1 MRRSEV
7 TVQERIPAWRK
18 FQVADSPADV
28 VWEPVM
34 TPLPVPIDWAST
46 IIDSEQR
53 SIPIEWNSDYQLA
66 LRNDTNSLLGV
77 MKSNYRPLFNY
88 QVTKLCDYLID
99 KYEFTFEAVTEFEGG
114 ATLFYTLGWP
124 MGSWSVAGDAS
135 NWLTYI
141 NLVNNHS
148 GLRQFSVMPSAM
160 RPACANVIR
169 SWTHNGKQKDLFF
182 ARRHTQAI
190 EDFDSLTEDVSAL
203 VGKGLRALMEMSNV
217 SQLLQAAKPIIT
229 DQFVNRWLPMPKHP
243 GEESTQDEMRTYR
256 RRRTHVQNKRR
267 TFMNVLRSDTAAG
280 EPDNAYA
287 IWQAAIECDQH
298 YFTTRGAESRARRNI
313 TGGSELSDSA
323 LRIVGELVSA

>member
-1 MRRSEV
+1 M

-34 TPLPVPIDWAST
+34 TPLPVPADWAST

-53 SIPIEWNSDYQLA
+53 SIPVEWNTDYQLA

-88 QVTKLCDYLID
+88 QVTRLCDYLID
-99 KYEFTFEAVTEFEGG
+99 KYEFTFESVTEFEGG
-114 ATLFYTLGWP
+114 ATLFYTLNWP
-124 MGSWSVAGDAS
+124 MGSWSVADDTS

-169 SWTHNGKQKDLFF
+169 SWSYNAKQKDMFF

-190 EDFDSLTEDVSAL
+190 ENFDELTEDVSAL
-203 VGKGLRALMEMSNV
+203 VGKGLRALMEMSNIT
-217 SQLLQAAKPIIT
+217 QTLQASKPIST
-229 DQFVNRWLPMPKHP
+229 TEFMNRWLPTPEHP
-243 GEESTQDEMRTYR
+243 GQDADPEQMRSYR
-256 RRRTHVQNKRR
+256 RRKTHVLNRR
-267 TFMNVLRSDTAAG
+267 KKFLRVLEGPTAAG
-280 EPDNAYA
+280 PNDNAYA
-287 IWQAAIECDQH
+287 LWQAAIECDQH
-298 YFTTRGAESRARRNI
+298 YFTTRGAESRAHRNI
-313 TGGSELSDSA
+313 TGGSELSDRA
-323 LRIVGELVSA
+323 LRIVGELVAA